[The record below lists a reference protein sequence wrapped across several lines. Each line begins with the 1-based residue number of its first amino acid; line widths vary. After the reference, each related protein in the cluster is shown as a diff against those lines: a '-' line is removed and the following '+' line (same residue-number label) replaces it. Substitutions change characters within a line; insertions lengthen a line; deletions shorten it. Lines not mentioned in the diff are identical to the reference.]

1 MNVFYRYFILQDSYQ
16 PRSQELFSCTGKVPW
31 ERGWTP
37 VTRFLPI
44 DRKLQTSGIIRE
56 YFYSVREVFKL
67 WFLGS
72 NFRLFPVNT
81 GCCPFDIMAVGEFFF
96 TPFILYIVPK
106 YCHDE
111 FFVSLNFL
119 HGMFD
124 SLLRSHSPDFMYLFR
139 TVRRDSSF
147 TFTMWTKCVL
157 GLQRT
162 KPRAEHKAWSGEF
175 HFVIIALDRVL
186 MFCVA

>member
-31 ERGWTP
+31 ERRWTP

-124 SLLRSHSPDFMYLFR
+124 SVWGHTALILCIYFEQSGGIHHSLSLCERNVF
-139 TVRRDSSF
+139 
-147 TFTMWTKCVL
+147 L

>member
-1 MNVFYRYFILQDSYQ
+1 MYFIDILSYKTPINLVPRNFFPAQETSPGNDVGLLLPGFYRL
-16 PRSQELFSCTGKVPW
+16 TGNC
-31 ERGWTP
+31 R
-37 VTRFLPI
+37 L
-44 DRKLQTSGIIRE
+44 SGIIRE

-124 SLLRSHSPDFMYLFR
+124 SVWGHTALILCIYFEQSGGIHHSLSLCERNVF
-139 TVRRDSSF
+139 
-147 TFTMWTKCVL
+147 
-157 GLQRT
+157 
-162 KPRAEHKAWSGEF
+162 
-175 HFVIIALDRVL
+175 
-186 MFCVA
+186 